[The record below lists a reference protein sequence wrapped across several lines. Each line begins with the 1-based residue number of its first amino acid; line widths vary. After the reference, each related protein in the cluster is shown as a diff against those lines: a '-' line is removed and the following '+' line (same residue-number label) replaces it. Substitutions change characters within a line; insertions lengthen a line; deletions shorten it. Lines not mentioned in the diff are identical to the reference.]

1 MAAPDVKNK
10 VSPVIIMAGVT
21 AGLLVLFV
29 VAILIFKA
37 GRDNEGSNQNLKDTL
52 FQATELPA
60 DFFRQPE
67 PDPEPEPAPAPPPE
81 PEPEPEPAPPA
92 PPKVVEKYRFLTSDD
107 IATSVEP
114 VKESEAERFRRQFN
128 EQRRGS
134 GVLLVEKG
142 RASYSEPAKPDF
154 KNTDEAFQEGV
165 PRDVA
170 SFPVNLERTIT
181 VDRNIPAILI
191 NAIQS
196 DIAGKVVAQV
206 EQNVYG
212 AHGRNV
218 LIPAGSRAVGYYEP
232 LDKVGMERLAI
243 SWQRIITPDGINI
256 NTTDAEMADAMGR
269 SGITGD
275 VDTRNFDRFGMAF
288 LVSTIQA
295 LAQSTVPVTSESQR
309 VALETYGRDISLIT
323 GKILEEQLDIKPRVS
338 IPAGARILIS
348 PVVDIWFKEPVKNVV
363 QAESI
368 NR

>member
-1 MAAPDVKNK
+1 MAVNPDVKNK
-10 VSPVIIMAGVT
+10 LSPVIIMAG
-21 AGLLVLFV
+21 AGVLFLV
-29 VAILIFKA
+29 VFVVIILLYKA
-37 GRDNEGSNQNLKDTL
+37 GRDTANDASLSDTL
-52 FQATELPA
+52 FQSTELPS
-60 DFFRQPE
+60 DFFRLPE
-67 PDPEPEPAPAPPPE
+67 PDPEPEPLPE
-81 PEPEPEPAPPA
+81 PESTPEPLPEPPPA
-92 PPKVVEKYRFLTSDD
+92 PPQVVKEYKFLTSAD
-107 IATSVEP
+107 IAPQAAVP
-114 VKESEAERFRRQFN
+114 QESEAERYRRRFN
-128 EQRRGS
+128 EQRRGA

-142 RASYSEPAKPDF
+142 RASYTEPAEPTW
-154 KNTDEAFQEGV
+154 KNTDETFQEGV
-165 PRDVA
+165 ARDVA

-196 DIAGKVVAQV
+196 DLPGKVIAQI

-212 AHGRNV
+212 AHGRNI

-269 SGITGD
+269 SGLTGN

-288 LVSTIQA
+288 LVSSIQA